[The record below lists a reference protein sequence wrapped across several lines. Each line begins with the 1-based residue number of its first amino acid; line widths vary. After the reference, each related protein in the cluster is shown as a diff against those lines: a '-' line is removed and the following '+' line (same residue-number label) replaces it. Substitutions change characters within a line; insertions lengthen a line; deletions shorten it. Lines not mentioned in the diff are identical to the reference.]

1 MWCGRGRCLVGVRG
15 WKVAMYTGSKFGK
28 VAIGEIQIIQMN
40 VFKRIDNGPPDIINV
55 APSIFACMFITSL
68 EERERRLRKK

>member
-1 MWCGRGRCLVGVRG
+1 MGIRG
-15 WKVAMYTGSKFGK
+15 WRVALYTGLEFGK
-28 VAIGEIQIIQMN
+28 VAIGEVQIIQMS

-68 EERERRLRKK
+68 EDKERRLRQK